1 MQDSALTCPNP
12 AALVTEFYGG
22 EGPSLKY
29 FYSLVCFVFL
39 GSKQTFANC
48 FHATMLKVL
57 EHSREEEPPGVRTQL
72 RSSVSISN
80 TSNKVTARIWAG
92 FSTPDSR
99 MQSWWL
105 RDKPNPTTLRLT
117 HETHFVCKLLR
128 KQSSDLLTFALQ
140 TTAWLQTSLV
150 SACNS
155 PLVQITHL
163 RSSYSQGCPTDLVV
177 PFL

>member
-1 MQDSALTCPNP
+1 M
-12 AALVTEFYGG
+12 
-22 EGPSLKY
+22 
-29 FYSLVCFVFL
+29 CFVFPGPKL
-39 GSKQTFANC
+39 TLADC

-72 RSSVSISN
+72 RSSVIISN
-80 TSNKVTARIWAG
+80 TCNKVTARIWAG
-92 FSTPDSR
+92 FSAPEKR

-105 RDKPNPTTLRLT
+105 RGKATSTTLRLT

-128 KQSSDLLTFALQ
+128 KQSRDLLTFALQ
-140 TTAWLQTSLV
+140 TTAWLRTSLV

-163 RSSYSQGCPTDLVV
+163 QSSYSQRCPTDLVA
-177 PFL
+177 PFLWTLIRNSLSQNHLDGFWSTHP